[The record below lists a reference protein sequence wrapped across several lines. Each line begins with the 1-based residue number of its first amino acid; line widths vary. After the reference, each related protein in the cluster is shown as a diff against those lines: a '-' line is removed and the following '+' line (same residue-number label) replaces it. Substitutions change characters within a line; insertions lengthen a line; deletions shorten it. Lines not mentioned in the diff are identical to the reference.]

1 MLLANCEQCREPPNN
16 DIYKY
21 GDSRVMAKYG
31 VRKDSYI
38 TSLFSGYLSEIIRSF
53 SLIGWT

>member
-1 MLLANCEQCREPPNN
+1 MIFISTVILVL
-16 DIYKY
+16 
-21 GDSRVMAKYG
+21 MAKYG

-53 SLIGWT
+53 SLIG